1 MRLFQSIWPHVLTPL
16 LAIEMKDQA
25 SGITGILQIAIKNFY
40 ESDYLFNIVF
50 IIIRFY
56 IEFLNSNVF
65 KNIIEIY
72 NALHIISLYQFN
84 RISRRRILLYFLHI
98 VL

>member
-1 MRLFQSIWPHVLTPL
+1 MPSFQSTWPHVLTPL

-25 SGITGILQIAIKNFY
+25 SGITGTLQIAIKNFY

-50 IIIRFY
+50 INSIIRFY
-56 IEFLNSNVF
+56 IEFWNCKVF

-72 NALHIISLYQFN
+72 DAI
-84 RISRRRILLYFLHI
+84 
-98 VL
+98 

>member
-1 MRLFQSIWPHVLTPL
+1 MPSFQSTWPHVLTPL

-25 SGITGILQIAIKNFY
+25 SGITEILQIAIKNFD
-40 ESDYLFNIVF
+40 ESDYLFNTVF

-56 IEFLNSNVF
+56 IEFLNCNVF

-84 RISRRRILLYFLHI
+84 RIPRRRILCFLHI